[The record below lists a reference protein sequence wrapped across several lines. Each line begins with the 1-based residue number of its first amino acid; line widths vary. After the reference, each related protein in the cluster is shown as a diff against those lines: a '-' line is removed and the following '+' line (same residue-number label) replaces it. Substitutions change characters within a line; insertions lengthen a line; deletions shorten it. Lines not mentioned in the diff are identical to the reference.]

1 MRHSMFAMAS
11 FFLGCLLLS
20 SASIAVGQP
29 QPDSPAVADDLLR
42 SQRSARATME
52 KFRTS
57 PDDAQAAECLD
68 FSRLDSPPSEPVKA
82 VYVRKLKRVVV
93 RLGTVDVGA
102 ISNDPEAQPYRFPPD
117 SDEQPIVIARGS
129 DGVWRFTA
137 ATVGRI
143 DALFARPESIW
154 HLSIGGIEIWRIV
167 VLFSSLL
174 VAFIVGRIVRAVL
187 AKSAGKAEQTD
198 RQLTAVALTSLARV
212 VVLAMFVVGFR
223 VGVTTLDLAVNVKGF
238 FDTLTNILFAIAIGY
253 GAYCL
258 VDVIAVWLRGLSE
271 KTASKLDD
279 MLVPLVCK
287 SLRGT
292 IIILVLVQIATEL
305 SDKPVTSLIAGL
317 GVGGL
322 AIGFAAQDSIKNIFG
337 SVMIFGDRPFELGDR
352 IVVDGHDGPVETVG
366 FRSTRI
372 RTLDGHLVTIPN
384 GELANK
390 TIQNIGKRPH
400 IRRIM
405 NVTITYDTPP
415 DKVDQAVEIIKEI
428 LEDHEGM
435 RPDLPPRVFF
445 NDFNDVSLNIF
456 VIYWYHP
463 PDYWSFCAFNERVNS
478 QLLRRYNEEGIEFA
492 FPTQTL
498 FLAADPNR
506 PLTSPGSSA

>member
-1 MRHSMFAMAS
+1 MTT
-11 FFLGCLLLS
+11 L
-20 SASIAVGQP
+20 
-29 QPDSPAVADDLLR
+29 
-42 SQRSARATME
+42 
-52 KFRTS
+52 
-57 PDDAQAAECLD
+57 
-68 FSRLDSPPSEPVKA
+68 
-82 VYVRKLKRVVV
+82 
-93 RLGTVDVGA
+93 
-102 ISNDPEAQPYRFPPD
+102 
-117 SDEQPIVIARGS
+117 
-129 DGVWRFTA
+129 
-137 ATVGRI
+137 
-143 DALFARPESIW
+143 
-154 HLSIGGIEIWRIV
+154 
-167 VLFSSLL
+167 
-174 VAFIVGRIVRAVL
+174 
-187 AKSAGKAEQTD
+187 
-198 RQLTAVALTSLARV
+198 QLTGDVEV
-212 VVLAMFVVGFR
+212 
-223 VGVTTLDLAVNVKGF
+223 F
-238 FDTLTNILFAIAIGY
+238 FETLTNVLFAIAVGY

-352 IVVDGHDGPVETVG
+352 IVVDGHDGPVESVG

-415 DKVDQAVEIIKEI
+415 EKVDRAVEIIKEI
-428 LEDHEGM
+428 LENHEGM

-463 PDYWSFCAFNERVNS
+463 PDYWGFCAFNERVNS

-506 PLTSPGSSA
+506 PLTSQGGSV